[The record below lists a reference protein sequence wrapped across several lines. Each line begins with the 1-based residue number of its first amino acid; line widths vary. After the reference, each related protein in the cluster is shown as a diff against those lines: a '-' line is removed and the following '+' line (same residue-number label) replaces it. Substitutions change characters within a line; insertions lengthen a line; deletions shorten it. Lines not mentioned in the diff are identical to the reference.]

1 MIFRGILAGI
11 FVFLA
16 SFVNASQLCEQILKE
31 DFRET
36 SNIKLVHHDGG
47 IVLHPN
53 KTLIDKIRFGSAAAE
68 INLNPGDA
76 ITAVDGNALP
86 LDQEE
91 AYENLTSILE
101 TPGIQKILLD
111 IQRPDGSTDT
121 LQLKKDS
128 YFGHP
133 IVETDIILNDIEIT
147 HQSSKTRLDLDVHLK
162 WDNDKIIHRLEKIL
176 NNPNQEL
183 INCQFRKS
191 PELDNILKKI
201 WYPWFD
207 TTLVGAS
214 VENIKYENLLITN
227 DDTKPFHFT
236 LVQQVDYVGKNKSD
250 FQKFPFDRI
259 STHADFIFQDSDLS
273 VSSLYEP
280 EFIIK
285 KGNEILYE
293 WQISDHDIDCC
304 HPKQRG
310 QQGTLET
317 INYSFELDRKYF
329 YYVLKIVIPV
339 VFLVWLSFS
348 VFYIRA
354 IELESKLAV
363 SMGSLLTLVAYNFVF
378 GDDVPKLNYIT
389 VLDAWILLS
398 YLFAGLSTMITVYS
412 YWDYQRDKQT
422 GIFNTLD
429 QKLRWLMP
437 ISYHLL
443 MAILFW
449 GLTTNWS
456 LAPIPISV

>member
-68 INLNPGDA
+68 INLNPGDT
-76 ITAVDGNALP
+76 ITAVDGSSLP

-91 AYENLTSILE
+91 AYKNLTSILE

-121 LQLKKDS
+121 LLLKKDS

-147 HQSSKTRLDLDVHLK
+147 HQSSKTRLDLDIHLK

-214 VENIKYENLLITN
+214 VENIKYENLNNN
-227 DDTKPFHFT
+227 DK
-236 LVQQVDYVGKNKSD
+236 VSKISIVGAGMVSTPGVTYRMFRALAEEKINILA
-250 FQKFPFDRI
+250 I
-259 STHADFIFQDSDLS
+259 STSEIKIS
-273 VSSLYEP
+273 VIIGEENTLRA
-280 EFIIK
+280 IK
-285 KGNEILYE
+285 KI
-293 WQISDHDIDCC
+293 
-304 HPKQRG
+304 
-310 QQGTLET
+310 T
-317 INYSFELDRKYF
+317 
-329 YYVLKIVIPV
+329 
-339 VFLVWLSFS
+339 
-348 VFYIRA
+348 
-354 IELESKLAV
+354 
-363 SMGSLLTLVAYNFVF
+363 YNF
-378 GDDVPKLNYIT
+378 
-389 VLDAWILLS
+389 
-398 YLFAGLSTMITVYS
+398 
-412 YWDYQRDKQT
+412 
-422 GIFNTLD
+422 
-429 QKLRWLMP
+429 
-437 ISYHLL
+437 
-443 MAILFW
+443 
-449 GLTTNWS
+449 
-456 LAPIPISV
+456 

>member
-47 IVLHPN
+47 IVLYPN

-68 INLNPGDA
+68 INLNPGDT
-76 ITAVDGNALP
+76 ITAVDGSSLP

-91 AYENLTSILE
+91 AYKNLTSILE

-121 LQLKKDS
+121 LLLKKDS

-236 LVQQVDYVGKNKSD
+236 LVQQVDYIGKNKSD
-250 FQKFPFDRI
+250 FQKFPFDRM
-259 STHADFIFQDSDLS
+259 STHVDFIFQDSD
-273 VSSLYEP
+273 
-280 EFIIK
+280 
-285 KGNEILYE
+285 
-293 WQISDHDIDCC
+293 
-304 HPKQRG
+304 
-310 QQGTLET
+310 
-317 INYSFELDRKYF
+317 
-329 YYVLKIVIPV
+329 
-339 VFLVWLSFS
+339 
-348 VFYIRA
+348 
-354 IELESKLAV
+354 
-363 SMGSLLTLVAYNFVF
+363 
-378 GDDVPKLNYIT
+378 
-389 VLDAWILLS
+389 
-398 YLFAGLSTMITVYS
+398 
-412 YWDYQRDKQT
+412 
-422 GIFNTLD
+422 
-429 QKLRWLMP
+429 
-437 ISYHLL
+437 
-443 MAILFW
+443 
-449 GLTTNWS
+449 
-456 LAPIPISV
+456 

>member
-1 MIFRGILAGI
+1 M
-11 FVFLA
+11 
-16 SFVNASQLCEQILKE
+16 
-31 DFRET
+31 
-36 SNIKLVHHDGG
+36 
-47 IVLHPN
+47 
-53 KTLIDKIRFGSAAAE
+53 
-68 INLNPGDA
+68 
-76 ITAVDGNALP
+76 
-86 LDQEE
+86 
-91 AYENLTSILE
+91 
-101 TPGIQKILLD
+101 
-111 IQRPDGSTDT
+111 
-121 LQLKKDS
+121 
-128 YFGHP
+128 
-133 IVETDIILNDIEIT
+133 ETDIILNDIEIT
-147 HQSSKTRLDLDVHLK
+147 HQSSKTRLDLDIHLK

-236 LVQQVDYVGKNKSD
+236 LVQQVDYIGKNKSD
-250 FQKFPFDRI
+250 FQKFPFDRM

-456 LAPIPISV
+456 LVPTPISV